1 MAITK
6 ELLISKEEYDALVRA
21 ETMLD
26 VILNTTGSYELENTV
41 NNVRAL
47 LGVNVKK
54 EAAENA

>member
-41 NNVRAL
+41 NTVRAL

>member
-26 VILNTTGSYELENTV
+26 VILNTSGSYELENTV
-41 NNVRAL
+41 NNVRAM

-54 EAAENA
+54 EVAENA

>member
-1 MAITK
+1 MAIT
-6 ELLISKEEYDALVRA
+6 EDLLISKEEYDALVRA

-26 VILNTTGSYELENTV
+26 VILNTTGAYELENTV

-47 LGVNVKK
+47 LGVDVKK

>member
-6 ELLISKEEYDALVRA
+6 DLLISKEEYDALARA

-47 LGVNVKK
+47 LGVKVKK
-54 EAAENA
+54 GAAENA

>member
-21 ETMLD
+21 GIMLD
-26 VILNTTGSYELENTV
+26 VILNTSSSYELEHTV

-47 LGVNVKK
+47 LGVNIHEEGNK
-54 EAAENA
+54 NA